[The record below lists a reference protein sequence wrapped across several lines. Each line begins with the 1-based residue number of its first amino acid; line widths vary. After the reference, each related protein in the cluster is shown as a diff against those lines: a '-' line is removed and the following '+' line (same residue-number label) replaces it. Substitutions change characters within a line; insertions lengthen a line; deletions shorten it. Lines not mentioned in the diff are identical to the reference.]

1 MSTNHAAP
9 SILAPLLRP
18 LTGFFALSLVALITL
33 PAPAADASQASA
45 FVEDLGARAI
55 SMLADKTISENER
68 ESKFR
73 DLLSKS
79 FAVSAIGRFV
89 LGRYWRAAS
98 ASEQREYQD
107 LFQDLIVKT
116 YSARL
121 GQYSGEKFK
130 VTGARA
136 DGDKGTIVDSNILR
150 DPQPAVRVQ
159 WRVRQRDGHLKI
171 VDVVVEG
178 VSMAVTQRS
187 EFASVIRKRG
197 GQVSGLIEDLRA
209 KLTTLEH

>member
-1 MSTNHAAP
+1 MGQVRAKHGP
-9 SILAPLLRP
+9 R
-18 LTGFFALSLVALITL
+18 TGQPWAKGGPRVGQGWAKGG
-33 PAPAADASQASA
+33 PR
-45 FVEDLGARAI
+45 LG
-55 SMLADKTISENER
+55 
-68 ESKFR
+68 
-73 DLLSKS
+73 
-79 FAVSAIGRFV
+79 
-89 LGRYWRAAS
+89 
-98 ASEQREYQD
+98 
-107 LFQDLIVKT
+107 
-116 YSARL
+116 ARL